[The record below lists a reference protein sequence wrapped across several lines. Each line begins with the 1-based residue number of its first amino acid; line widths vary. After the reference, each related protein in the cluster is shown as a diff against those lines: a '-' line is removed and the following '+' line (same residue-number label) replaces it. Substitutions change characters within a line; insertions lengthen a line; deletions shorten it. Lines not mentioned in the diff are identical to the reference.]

1 MSGRYASPRGATV
14 PRRGE
19 AGQALLLML
28 GGLSALLVG
37 ALVLAAIASGLT
49 GRGDQQRAAD
59 LAALSAAKTM
69 GEAYPNLFTPVAV
82 SGRENPSSVSPEE
95 YREVA
100 RRAAEQTARENGVQ
114 RVRVSFPGRETTAP
128 MRVRVVVED
137 DLDAAD
143 GVNAGVRAEAELV
156 LGTGGPVVPG
166 APGRGEYPGPFAV
179 RQGKPM
185 RPDTAAAFDRMAV
198 AARKDGYELSVTSAY
213 RSDAEQAVLFA
224 AHPDPKWV
232 ARPGTSLH
240 RLGTELDLGPN
251 AAYPWLLANS
261 GRFHFTRRYP
271 WEPWHFGYTLNAGTS
286 SVGYKADGRTA
297 LPSFVPKQYQ
307 QAITQAAQRWNISG
321 ALIAAQIYAESGFN
335 PFAQS
340 GVGAQGIS
348 QFMPATALSL
358 GLTNPFD
365 PEASIDAQAH
375 LMRDLLR
382 QFGQV
387 PLALAAYNAGPG
399 NVTPCGCV
407 PPFPETQAY
416 VAKIL
421 ALLGGAGLDGGGEV
435 SLRVHLVA

>member
-1 MSGRYASPRGATV
+1 MSRPSPRSDRRV
-14 PRRGE
+14 PGRGQR
-19 AGQALLLML
+19 GQALLMVL
-28 GGLSALLVG
+28 GGLMVLLVG
-37 ALVLAAIASGLT
+37 ALALGAIASGLT

-59 LAALSAAKTM
+59 LAALSAAKAM
-69 GEAYPNLFTPVAV
+69 GAAYPNLFVPVAV
-82 SGRENPSSVSPEE
+82 SGRTNQRRVSPEE
-95 YREVA
+95 YRAAA
-100 RRAAEQTARENGVQ
+100 RRAATATARDNGVE
-114 RVRVSFPGRETTAP
+114 RIRVSFPGRETTAP
-128 MRVRVVVED
+128 MRVRVLVED
-137 DLDAAD
+137 DLDAAA

-156 LGTGGPVVPG
+156 LGSGGPVVPG
-166 APGRGEYPGPFAV
+166 APGRGEYPGPFEL

-185 RPDTAAAFDRMAV
+185 RPDTARAFDRMAA
-198 AARKDGYELSVTSAY
+198 AARKDGYVLSVTSAY
-213 RSDAEQAVLFA
+213 RSDVEQAALFA

-232 ARPGTSLH
+232 APPGKSLH

-261 GRFHFTRRYP
+261 ERFHFTRRYP

-297 LPSFVPKQYQ
+297 LPSFVPEQFQ
-307 QAITQAAQRWNISG
+307 PAITRAAQKWNISG

-340 GVGAQGIS
+340 GVGARGIS
-348 QFMPATALSL
+348 QFMPATALSY

-421 ALLGGAGLDGGGEV
+421 ALLGGAGLDAAGPAPLEV
-435 SLRVHLVA
+435 RLVA